1 MVSSPVITPM
11 RIPEVVNPPI
21 PGESHRY
28 YGNIHL
34 KQLKLPTNSFN
45 NNALR
50 TTTSFPRYSEDG
62 SIENDLDIHEAAA
75 AGNFTRVKELLA
87 PQGSG
92 ETSSAF
98 LLANEPSQSSGLT
111 PLHYAASRGH
121 YDIVK
126 WLIDAGAIVDLEDQT
141 GEVSWLDL
149 LLITKIIHKLKNF
162 FSLL

>member
-1 MVSSPVITPM
+1 MVSSPLLAPM
-11 RIPEVVNPPI
+11 RIPEIPEVVIPPI
-21 PGESHRY
+21 AGEAHRY

-34 KQLKLPTNSFN
+34 KQLKLPN
-45 NNALR
+45 NNNLR
-50 TTTSFPRYSEDG
+50 GTTTTSYPRYSEDG
-62 SIENDLDIHEAAA
+62 SIEGDLDIHDAAA

-98 LLANEPSQSSGLT
+98 LLANDFSPSSGLT

-141 GEVSWLDL
+141 GEVRELDL
-149 LLITKIIHKLKNF
+149 LL
-162 FSLL
+162 LLR